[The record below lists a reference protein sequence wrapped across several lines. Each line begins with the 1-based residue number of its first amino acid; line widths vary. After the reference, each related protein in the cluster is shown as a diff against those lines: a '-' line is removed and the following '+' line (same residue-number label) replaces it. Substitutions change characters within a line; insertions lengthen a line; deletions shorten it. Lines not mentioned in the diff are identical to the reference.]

1 MIIILKFMNL
11 NKIIYKNFHKE
22 KLDTI
27 KLFSL
32 IKLENI
38 QNFNKLVKLS
48 LQRIKKKNKILLYG
62 NGGSAADAQ
71 HIATELTVRF
81 KKNRRAIPAVSLST
95 DTSALTAI
103 GNDFSFEKIFSR
115 QIEAIG
121 MPGDVAIAITTSG
134 NSKNLIEAA
143 KMAKQKKIYTFCFS
157 GNNGGK
163 LKRYTKFP
171 IIIPSK
177 ITSQVQVAEIFLGQ
191 IYCGILEDSI

>member
-1 MIIILKFMNL
+1 MNL

-143 KMAKQKKIYTFCFS
+143 KMEKKKKIYTFCFS

>member
-1 MIIILKFMNL
+1 MNL

-143 KMAKQKKIYTFCFS
+143 KMAKQKK
-157 GNNGGK
+157 
-163 LKRYTKFP
+163 P
-171 IIIPSK
+171 
-177 ITSQVQVAEIFLGQ
+177 
-191 IYCGILEDSI
+191 